1 MQISNS
7 VTFMLAMVTHHDIS
21 VFLLH
26 LQTQE
31 EIISFFTHSPFLFS
45 PLLLLNMGIN
55 MQMLNCK
62 QTEHNSEGDSKCMS
76 TQLFNNLI

>member
-7 VTFMLAMVTHHDIS
+7 VTFTLAMVTHHDIS

-31 EIISFFTHSPFLFS
+31 EIISFFSHIPLFLFS
-45 PLLLLNMGIN
+45 PLHLLNMCIN

-62 QTEHNSEGDSKCMS
+62 QTEHNSEVDTKCIF
-76 TQLFNNLI
+76 TII